1 MEDRSNLIMMQT
13 CGVLKES
20 VCERQK
26 RRVFDG
32 MEALNGRFSTFSL
45 GCRHDPSPLF
55 DGSYCSVTDD
65 SHLPWS
71 LNVIM

>member
-45 GCRHDPSPLF
+45 GCRHDPTSLF
-55 DGSYCSVTDD
+55 DGNCYSAIDD
-65 SHLPWS
+65 SHLPQS
-71 LNVIM
+71 LHVIM